1 LAILFGYVESCNS
14 WIEQGDGTCAA
25 FVNFR
30 SAYDPVLKDYYV
42 IYWRWGKENKV
53 CFIEN
58 RTLFATVHI

>member
-42 IYWRWGKENKV
+42 IY
-53 CFIEN
+53 
-58 RTLFATVHI
+58 